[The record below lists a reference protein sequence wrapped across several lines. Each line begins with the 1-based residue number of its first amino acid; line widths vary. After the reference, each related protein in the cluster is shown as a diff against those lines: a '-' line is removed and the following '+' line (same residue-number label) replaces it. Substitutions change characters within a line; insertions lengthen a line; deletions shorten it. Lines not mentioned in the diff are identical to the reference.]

1 MTKLESKAVQARWLL
16 KISYGLAIIVAG
28 LDKMPFLNKIVDW
41 QIYIS
46 PKLIEFSPLPAATIL
61 LVSGIAEMVVGGLI
75 LVKPRL
81 GATIA
86 AAWLVLV
93 ILNLFSM
100 QAYYDIIVRDALLIM
115 ALIALILLD
124 SAKA

>member
-1 MTKLESKAVQARWLL
+1 MTKLESKALQAKWLL
-16 KISYGLAIIVAG
+16 KLSYGLAVIVAG
-28 LDKMPFLNKIVDW
+28 FDKMPFLNKIVDW

-46 PKLIEFSPLPAATIL
+46 PKLIEFSPFPAATIL
-61 LVSGIAEMVVGGLI
+61 LISGIAEIIVGALI
-75 LVKPRL
+75 LIKPRL

-86 AAWLVLV
+86 AAWLTLI

-100 QAYYDIIVRDALLIM
+100 QAYFDIIVRDALLIV